1 MAQETIKR
9 RKRKR
14 GSEMSMKELQQL
26 EFLNGVQAARY
37 CGISPRTFYYY
48 LKQIDIQKYTRTTM
62 SNGEKILYRRNE
74 LDEKLRPKSLIQ
86 TVQFIHI
93 QEQNQS
99 LTAKKR
105 KALGPQGLT
114 EGSEVDGH
122 NSRIGRK
129 YRFSR
134 AMYDKANKQNVYFGQ
149 QGRIAESYLSALAL

>member
-74 LDEKLRPKSLIQ
+74 LDEKLRPKSLI
-86 TVQFIHI
+86 
-93 QEQNQS
+93 
-99 LTAKKR
+99 AKKR
-105 KALGPQGLT
+105 KALGPQGNAVTVLQ
-114 EGSEVDGH
+114 
-122 NSRIGRK
+122 
-129 YRFSR
+129 R
-134 AMYDKANKQNVYFGQ
+134 AAK
-149 QGRIAESYLSALAL
+149 

>member
-105 KALGPQGLT
+105 KALGPQGNAVT
-114 EGSEVDGH
+114 SYRGQR
-122 NSRIGRK
+122 SRWSQ
-129 YRFSR
+129 FAHWS
-134 AMYDKANKQNVYFGQ
+134 
-149 QGRIAESYLSALAL
+149 

>member
-1 MAQETIKR
+1 MAQATIKR
-9 RKRKR
+9 RKRKRKR

-48 LKQIDIQKYTRTTM
+48 LKQSDIQKYTRTTL

-105 KALGPQGLT
+105 KALGPQSNAVTVLQRT
-114 EGSEVDGH
+114 A
-122 NSRIGRK
+122 K
-129 YRFSR
+129 
-134 AMYDKANKQNVYFGQ
+134 
-149 QGRIAESYLSALAL
+149 

>member
-14 GSEMSMKELQQL
+14 GSEMSMKELQQ
-26 EFLNGVQAARY
+26 
-37 CGISPRTFYYY
+37 
-48 LKQIDIQKYTRTTM
+48 
-62 SNGEKILYRRNE
+62 LYRRNE

-105 KALGPQGLT
+105 KALGPQGNAVTVLQ
-114 EGSEVDGH
+114 
-122 NSRIGRK
+122 
-129 YRFSR
+129 R
-134 AMYDKANKQNVYFGQ
+134 AAK
-149 QGRIAESYLSALAL
+149 

>member
-74 LDEKLRPKSLIQ
+74 LDEKLQTQIFDTDSSIYTYSGAKSI
-86 TVQFIHI
+86 
-93 QEQNQS
+93 S
-99 LTAKKR
+99 DRKKE
-105 KALGPQGLT
+105 KSSCPQGNAVTVLQ
-114 EGSEVDGH
+114 
-122 NSRIGRK
+122 
-129 YRFSR
+129 R
-134 AMYDKANKQNVYFGQ
+134 AAK
-149 QGRIAESYLSALAL
+149 

>member
-93 QEQNQS
+93 QALLS
-99 LTAKKR
+99 R
-105 KALGPQGLT
+105 KSGQVGL
-114 EGSEVDGH
+114 
-122 NSRIGRK
+122 
-129 YRFSR
+129 
-134 AMYDKANKQNVYFGQ
+134 
-149 QGRIAESYLSALAL
+149 

>member
-86 TVQFIHI
+86 NSSIYTY
-93 QEQNQS
+93 S
-99 LTAKKR
+99 GAKSISDR
-105 KALGPQGLT
+105 KKEKSSWP
-114 EGSEVDGH
+114 
-122 NSRIGRK
+122 SR
-129 YRFSR
+129 
-134 AMYDKANKQNVYFGQ
+134 
-149 QGRIAESYLSALAL
+149 

>member
-26 EFLNGVQAARY
+26 EFLN
-37 CGISPRTFYYY
+37 GISPRTFYYY

-105 KALGPQGLT
+105 KALGPQGNAVTVLQ
-114 EGSEVDGH
+114 
-122 NSRIGRK
+122 
-129 YRFSR
+129 R
-134 AMYDKANKQNVYFGQ
+134 AAK
-149 QGRIAESYLSALAL
+149 